1 MTKSLAITC
10 AGILA
15 VCLLGSCSTERDPRD
30 LLAPGG
36 IGVPVIDALLV
47 VGQPLPDIFL
57 TRTIAPD
64 ETFNTTRALIARA
77 HVVVTDVAAGTDV
90 IYGYSETTGRYIAPT
105 SPFPTL
111 VEPNT
116 EYRIAITT
124 QEGETLTASTVT
136 PPSLAV
142 ADWLLLDDQGQSTRR
157 TLRGFGDFE
166 SSDSVYIAPENQIVY
181 GSGILEARLAR
192 PDVPAF
198 QIGLHSLDLDSDF
211 VIDPDFFDEED
222 FEDLDRVTS
231 SP

>member
-142 ADWLLLDDQGQSTRR
+142 ADWLLLGQGQSTGGRCVASGTRVVGQRPHPRPR
-157 TLRGFGDFE
+157 TR
-166 SSDSVYIAPENQIVY
+166 SSTAVASWKRVSPIPTCRPSR
-181 GSGILEARLAR
+181 SGCRTVSTWT
-192 PDVPAF
+192 P
-198 QIGLHSLDLDSDF
+198 
-211 VIDPDFFDEED
+211 
-222 FEDLDRVTS
+222 TS
-231 SP
+231 